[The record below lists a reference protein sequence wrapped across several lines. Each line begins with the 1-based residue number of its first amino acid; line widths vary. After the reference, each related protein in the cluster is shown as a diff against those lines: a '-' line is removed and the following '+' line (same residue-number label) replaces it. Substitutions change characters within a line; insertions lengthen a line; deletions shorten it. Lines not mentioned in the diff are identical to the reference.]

1 MSYLIAAY
9 GVTLGV
15 LLLYGL
21 GLARERKRLVDAASA
36 PEGN

>member
-15 LLLYGL
+15 LLLYGFS
-21 GLARERKRLVDAASA
+21 LARERRRLAEPTRAS
-36 PEGN
+36 ERN